1 MSDAS
6 TPASGSTDLT
16 HDERA
21 SIDAIWERRMT
32 ATHYDLLDVPRSA
45 DRKAIRDAY
54 FGLSKRFHP
63 DVFFRRELGA
73 YRTRVDEVFRM
84 LTRAYDVLSN
94 PRQRA
99 GYDLHLANIESRPP
113 PDGPEVSTLS
123 IPKAPPAPAMT
134 PVPPPPP
141 ARPVPAAAMPS
152 DAVIPPPVRSASGPP
167 VAPLASTPPAPISQP
182 IDPAV
187 RQRALDAMRR
197 RLGSVVPTAQRA
209 PTPSQTQIPAHVAP
223 PLPTARSAAEERDAR
238 VARLI
243 ADGEEAQKK
252 GDFAAALESFR
263 GALQIN
269 KDDAGIKA
277 RVEAVD
283 QLVKT
288 QRTGENIE
296 KAREAMRD
304 GKADLAA
311 GYWEKAWEGRPA
323 DATLLVNA
331 AEVLAKYGNN
341 RGKVKELAQRAIAV
355 DPKNVKAHVIL
366 AQVFTAAGLKASARA
381 AIEAVAKL
389 DPKNAAL
396 KELRDKLGPPSLAEQ
411 LGLNKR

>member
-6 TPASGSTDLT
+6 PPGSGPTELTP
-16 HDERA
+16 DECA
-21 SIDAIWERRMT
+21 AIDAIWERRMT
-32 ATHYDLLDVPRSA
+32 ATHYDLLDVPRAA
-45 DRKAIRDAY
+45 DRRAIRDAY
-54 FGLSKRFHP
+54 FALSKRYHP
-63 DVFFRRELGA
+63 DVFFRRDLGA
-73 YRTRVDEVFRM
+73 YRTRIDEVFRM

-113 PDGPEVSTLS
+113 PDAPDIPPVSV
-123 IPKAPPAPAMT
+123 PKAA
-134 PVPPPPP
+134 PVPTPPPP
-141 ARPVPAAAMPS
+141 APPQRAVTAAAMPS
-152 DAVIPPPVRSASGPP
+152 DAVVPPPVRPGTNVTPTATAS
-167 VAPLASTPPAPISQP
+167 SPPASPSQP

-197 RLGSVVPTAQRA
+197 RLGAVVPPQARA
-209 PTPSQTQIPAHVAP
+209 SVTPPVPAPMPAP
-223 PLPTARSAAEERDAR
+223 QMPSARSAAEERESR

-243 ADGEEAQKK
+243 SDGEEAQKK

-269 KDDAGIKA
+269 KDDLAIKA
-277 RVEAVD
+277 RVDAVD

-311 GYWEKAWEGRPA
+311 MYWEKAWEGRSN

-341 RGKVKELAQRAIAV
+341 RGKVKELAQRALAI
-355 DPKNVKAHVIL
+355 DPKSVKAHIVL
-366 AQVFTAAGLKASARA
+366 AQVFTAAGLKASARG
-381 AIEAVAKL
+381 AVDSIAKL
-389 DPKNAAL
+389 DPNNPAL
-396 KELRDKLGPPSLAEQ
+396 KELREKLGPASLAEQ